1 MMPMLLECRS
11 RAARDGRRRRIR
23 RRCALAAA
31 MLIVLAWPAA
41 APAQVNY
48 TPLERGEHE
57 ERDEKLIVLQGL
69 TASGDYAI
77 RLQEDRSGDLS
88 PDERGVRYDQQFRFH
103 LNSVFNR
110 DVEMHLELDLRP
122 TSLDDPNLRDAE
134 TDSRNRL
141 EEEPN
146 IGLNPRQ
153 AYLLYFYNPNS
164 RFIFGKHELSLGD
177 RRGKTFDA
185 IVPGATF
192 DCNAGT
198 WCMPFGAFRIGEAG
212 ADWVYHWALQFNA
225 WDTTENALR
234 NALQVEIF
242 RIIYTERNIPLGKNL
257 GPTTFDP
264 DHPVSPATA
273 PANQVTDNA
282 GNLMYY
288 DAREFNYYGVRI
300 HWEQQSLFAD
310 FDVTAAQGTRRYH
323 LYRPAGEGFA
333 GFPDHGPG
341 SGQNTEQHPISG
353 VATELEAGYRTA
365 RLRVGLRIMNATGDE
380 QRSTTNGE
388 AYRRGLLGYHEITP
402 GTYQGARLYFNGVD
416 NAVDGGAGLGH
427 SVNNTR
433 MMGLFLDF
441 NADTAARWAYRG
453 GMYSLAYNQPIVDSD
468 GDEVSQIGIEL
479 DNMLIWRMHKQL
491 QLQFELNGIFA
502 QGAFRPNDHAVP
514 DSEQDQYLQ
523 GIARMVY
530 HF

>member
-1 MMPMLLECRS
+1 MMPMLHECRAS
-11 RAARDGRRRRIR
+11 AAGRGGHRRSLWLP
-23 RRCALAAA
+23 ALAVVT
-31 MLIVLAWPAA
+31 LLVLAWPAA

-48 TPLERGEHE
+48 TPLERGDHDEQ
-57 ERDEKLIVLQGL
+57 DEKLIVLQGL

-77 RLQEDRSGDLS
+77 RLRENRSEDLPR
-88 PDERGVRYDQQFRFH
+88 DERGVSYDQDFRLH

-141 EEEPN
+141 AEEPN

-177 RRGKTFDA
+177 RRGKTFNA

-225 WDTTENALR
+225 WDTEENALR

-242 RIIYTERNIPLGKNL
+242 RIIYTERNIPLGRNL
-257 GPTTFDP
+257 GPTTYDADDP
-264 DHPVSPATA
+264 ISPATA

-288 DAREFNYYGVRI
+288 DAREFNYFGLRI
-300 HWEQQSLFAD
+300 HWEQQAFFAD
-310 FDVTAAQGTRRYH
+310 FDVTAAQGRRRYH
-323 LYRPAGEGFA
+323 LYRPSGEGFA
-333 GFPDHGPG
+333 GNPDLG
-341 SGQNTEQHPISG
+341 SNSGGTTAQHPITG
-353 VATELEAGYRTA
+353 VATELEAGYRST
-365 RLRVGLRIMNATGDE
+365 RLRAGVRLMNATGDE
-380 QRSTTNGE
+380 QRSTTDGD
-388 AYRRGLLGYHEITP
+388 AYLRGLSGYHEITP

-416 NAVDGGAGLGH
+416 NTVDGGAGLGH
-427 SVNNTR
+427 TISNTR
-433 MMGLFLDF
+433 MVGVFLDY
-441 NADTAARWAYRG
+441 NTETASRWAYRG
-453 GMYSLAYNQPIVDSD
+453 GLYSLSYNQPIVDSE
-468 GDEVSQIGIEL
+468 GDKVSQIGYEL
-479 DNMLIWRMHKQL
+479 DNMVIFRMHKQL
-491 QLQFELNGIFA
+491 HMHLEINGIVG
-502 QGAFRPNDHAVP
+502 QGAFRLNDYALP
-514 DSEQDQYLQ
+514 DSEQEQYLQ
-523 GIARMVY
+523 AIARMVY